1 MSVNYSHWFK
11 MNYSSQYL
19 VCIGLLLFSCGLIYS
34 PAHAESCWIGGAT
47 LSLGTSNAQGSSMAS
62 TDVTVTCN
70 SNWSQPITY
79 KMCLVIDSTGPSGND
94 PRSMISYN
102 PETLLKYHLY
112 YDAARAYKIPGSDRR
127 NQAQCQT
134 FQVEAGQGNPSTPIK
149 IYGQVLAGQVV
160 PARSYTTNS
169 VNLKLYSAFRYGT
182 VTPSNEEVFANSNTG
197 NNNLIVNSNYE
208 NSCLIQSATDID
220 FGAVEHLNNPLM
232 GYGSIQLACPTGA
245 SMQVS
250 LDHGINAQGQQRRM
264 RNVLGDYIRY
274 NLYRDASRSQTWQG
288 NVFYAVDSRTV
299 PVYAAVPVQPITSVG
314 QYSDTITVTLTY

>member
-1 MSVNYSHWFK
+1 

-47 LSLGTSNAQGSSMAS
+47 LSLGTANLQGSSTAS
-62 TDVTVTCN
+62 TDVTITCN
-70 SNWSQPITY
+70 SNWSQPVTY
-79 KMCLVIDSTGPSGND
+79 KMCLVIDSTDPSGNE
-94 PRSMISYN
+94 PRSMINYN
-102 PETLLKYHLY
+102 PAALLNYHLY
-112 YDAARAYKIPGSDRR
+112 YDASRSHKIPGSDRI

-134 FQVEAGQGNPSTPIK
+134 FQVESEKGSKSTQIK
-149 IYGQVLAGQVV
+149 IYGQVLSGQKV
-160 PARSYTTNS
+160 PAQAYKTNS
-169 VNLKLYSAFRYGT
+169 VNLKLYSAFRYGSDAPT
-182 VTPSNEEVFANSNTG
+182 NIETLASRNIET
-197 NNNLIVNSNYE
+197 NNMVVNANYE

-250 LDHGINAQGQQRRM
+250 LDNGINAQGQQRRM

-288 NVFYAVDSRTV
+288 NVFYAVDSQTI
-299 PVYAAVPVQPITSVG
+299 PVYAAVPVQPISSVG